1 VGITHLAELGETDP
15 IYFIGWDMI
24 ADLWQEIGLLQQHL
38 RSIDFDAEIKARW
51 VVHLIYCYFLL
62 VQTAPKGKR

>member
-1 VGITHLAELGETDP
+1 MAELGETDP